1 MTVSKLTELQDP
13 KQEMALETEIDQVME
28 WNPFPK
34 EIWIHNILSLLPVRD
49 LLTLS
54 ETSKMF
60 KTLSLDPL
68 LWRTLTLDYQT
79 IKKKFKCCRMLV
91 ERCSKL
97 TNLKIT
103 HDTFP
108 LNACYRVH
116 YGSEPGRSLSSIMSL
131 VVIAKE
137 TLSILEIDSRIDSW
151 SESSLI
157 NLLELRNLQI
167 LKMSIRKMNA
177 SLLNEMR
184 ALTKLK
190 ELPQP
195 QSIYR
200 NIRVIDRGSED
211 MVNEL
216 MRTLSAE
223 EKQILEMGNVNRESK
238 TMSTTSRKR
247 KSSQSF
253 HDQEIAQNVT
263 KKMKRHKKLNHDL
276 LEVED
281 NHSPCNSIPNEIWMN
296 NILNL
301 LSVEDLVSVS
311 KTNKKFRILS
321 LDPSLWKTLTLDY
334 RTIMRKPKC
343 YKDLL
348 QRCSKLR
355 HLKITSTHGTVAY
368 PLKIMGF
375 LNQVKETLTS
385 LTIESSVESHN
396 IMDLSSSW
404 SKADMKKLENIKIL
418 KKDVLEKCLSVLHN
432 ILSLGQS
439 HNLRND
445 ILNNFH
451 LRGRLEKNCKMVPLC
466 LWHYIDRY
474 MDLVLLKTNPGTR
487 ASDKET
493 PIISDM
499 NIQMLAKN
507 FPALEHVSLP
517 KYAGSSGG
525 FRSLKV
531 LANSWAVQYIK
542 DQELNC
548 TYVEK
553 CS

>member
-1 MTVSKLTELQDP
+1 
-13 KQEMALETEIDQVME
+13 
-28 WNPFPK
+28 
-34 EIWIHNILSLLPVRD
+34 
-49 LLTLS
+49 
-54 ETSKMF
+54 
-60 KTLSLDPL
+60 
-68 LWRTLTLDYQT
+68 
-79 IKKKFKCCRMLV
+79 
-91 ERCSKL
+91 
-97 TNLKIT
+97 
-103 HDTFP
+103 
-108 LNACYRVH
+108 
-116 YGSEPGRSLSSIMSL
+116 MSL

-223 EKQILEMGNVNRESK
+223 EKQILDMGNVDRESK

-253 HDQEIAQNVT
+253 HDQEIAQNAT

-542 DQELNC
+542 DQGLNC